1 MIKYKNYERKY
12 IEQII
17 IDTIMEYFGP
27 EGYISFD
34 AIVKSVMR
42 SGLRNIREKKYSPE
56 EISIIVRDIAQ
67 NSKKIILDGDKC
79 ILSDTYKK
87 RIELKNNVVINFIL
101 NSKPKIPSPIV
112 ASAILLSAPFVV
124 GAIINQSTSNIEEYK
139 QSVIVYNDK
148 EYTVNDLYA
157 VYTPDNVYFCNRKL
171 NQNNDSDNNEV
182 YDYYDIKTGNKI
194 CSDNEDGFMIEKFTD
209 LPFREE
215 FSQFNNKMTLDEIE
229 NRMLRDYMVYG
240 EERNRRI

>member
-1 MIKYKNYERKY
+1 MVKYNNYERKY
-12 IEQII
+12 IEKKIIEEIEFHGEDYSISTEQIVKALKSGSLGRL
-17 IDTIMEYFGP
+17 DG
-27 EGYISFD
+27 ISDGDLD
-34 AIVKSVMR
+34 AIV
-42 SGLRNIREKKYSPE
+42 RNVVE
-56 EISIIVRDIAQ
+56 
-67 NSKKIILDGDKC
+67 NSRKVVLDGDKC
-79 ILSDTYKK
+79 ILNDAYKRKIEK
-87 RIELKNNVVINFIL
+87 RNNVAIKYIRNH
-101 NSKPKIPSPIV
+101 KIQLITTAV
-112 ASAILLSAPFVV
+112 AGTAILISAPFVV

-171 NQNNDSDNNEV
+171 NQNNDSDNKEV

-194 CSDNEDGFMIEKFTD
+194 CSDKEDGFMIEKFTD

-240 EERNRRI
+240 EEKNRRI